1 MPQESMTIRAEVMQ
15 YDGVR
20 DSNWYFPLQ
29 DFIPKRGNHTA
40 YESQSRRS
48 CENGAITLGLNAEDF
63 SDSAQDLQQNEVFN
77 DVLPVSQLLCHIT
90 MSIEPPTVQR
100 SNREGHSF
108 VLLSLGGWPFR
119 VRRIGTFEGLGDHGR
134 VELSLGSGD
143 FNEEALWQLLGECQM
158 GGKYWCQLLELDW
171 LGPKKDDQL
180 VIDSEIPLEKGY
192 IWFRVL
198 CAESSGTALRVELL
212 EDGVVPAWLDLR
224 FLQVWAGD
232 IPLGYLNK
240 ADVVYVE
247 NSAGHL
253 VFDDPLRCS
262 ANQLVDLGWSIHEVC
277 YRSLLLHA
285 QRRHPCVLSP
295 SYLGS
300 QTVDVDSYPAAPLL
314 DEYDFWISSFF
325 KLEGLPLSLTVV
337 KLDNSRLELRIV
349 GLDCPEEL
357 QRLEVG
363 SHIDQ
368 TFELTVKKKIRSPI
382 KDFGFFDANDVRHL
396 LDEDP
401 DQSLVL
407 EMRTFFISQK
417 QASAAGHLAQFS
429 HMEAV
434 VGTPEHS
441 HFVTWMNVTERTW
454 TIDRVFLNDV
464 LPAGNGYG
472 GKAISEHLLVVCDV
486 VNWNTYMLMAVAG
499 STTKQATD
507 KLGDVLGFA
516 LQSELQAADLT
527 RAQLSEWSLLD
538 VFQRTVL
545 GKMCSSVIKRVNN
558 ELKHNLKTLG

>member
-1 MPQESMTIRAEVMQ
+1 MEAFAERLGGYHGPIRGKENGPFLLCNDRDGRHEALTPHAGRFSGPLWYNSLFWPNFPGLNCLEREDQEKEFYASLSQVNSDGHLAEQYVTFAAAREDLCHHGIMPQESMTIRAEVMQ

-63 SDSAQDLQQNEVFN
+63 SDS
-77 DVLPVSQLLCHIT
+77 VLPVSQLLCHIT

-143 FNEEALWQLLGECQM
+143 FNEEALWQLLGVPGLSEGEPKECQM

-240 ADVVYVE
+240 ALEDVEGDPFSCLKVLRTLEEGADDRGIRKVYVE

-277 YRSLLLHA
+277 YRGA
-285 QRRHPCVLSP
+285 R
-295 SYLGS
+295 
-300 QTVDVDSYPAAPLL
+300 
-314 DEYDFWISSFF
+314 
-325 KLEGLPLSLTVV
+325 LSLRPHPGSWSENGVV
-337 KLDNSRLELRIV
+337 
-349 GLDCPEEL
+349 
-357 QRLEVG
+357 
-363 SHIDQ
+363 
-368 TFELTVKKKIRSPI
+368 
-382 KDFGFFDANDVRHL
+382 A
-396 LDEDP
+396 
-401 DQSLVL
+401 
-407 EMRTFFISQK
+407 
-417 QASAAGHLAQFS
+417 
-429 HMEAV
+429 
-434 VGTPEHS
+434 
-441 HFVTWMNVTERTW
+441 
-454 TIDRVFLNDV
+454 
-464 LPAGNGYG
+464 
-472 GKAISEHLLVVCDV
+472 
-486 VNWNTYMLMAVAG
+486 
-499 STTKQATD
+499 
-507 KLGDVLGFA
+507 
-516 LQSELQAADLT
+516 
-527 RAQLSEWSLLD
+527 
-538 VFQRTVL
+538 
-545 GKMCSSVIKRVNN
+545 
-558 ELKHNLKTLG
+558 